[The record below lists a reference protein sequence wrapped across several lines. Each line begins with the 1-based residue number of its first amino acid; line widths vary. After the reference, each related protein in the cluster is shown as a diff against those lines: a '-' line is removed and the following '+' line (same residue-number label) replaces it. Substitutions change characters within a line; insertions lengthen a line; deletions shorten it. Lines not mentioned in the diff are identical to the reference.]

1 MDSGW
6 SDLMQMGKAC
16 DETVTGEARVRI
28 EGGLAHFPGRAKEQ
42 TISFGDLA
50 TPERQ
55 ELTSL
60 ADQADFFGC
69 ELSNDIARPDAR
81 TYTVGLTIDG
91 RSREMRLAEPIR
103 DPAMAKLVSVVRRL
117 SKQHAPTRRE

>member
-1 MDSGW
+1 
-6 SDLMQMGKAC
+6 MQTGKAC

-28 EGGLAHFPGRAKEQ
+28 EGGLAHFPGLAKEQ
-42 TISFGDLA
+42 TVSFDDLA
-50 TPERQ
+50 TPQRQ
-55 ELTSL
+55 ELATL

-69 ELSNDIARPDAR
+69 TPANDTGSPDAR

-91 RSREMRLAEPIR
+91 RSREIRVVEPIR

-117 SKQHAPTRRE
+117 SKRHAAAR

>member
-1 MDSGW
+1 
-6 SDLMQMGKAC
+6 MQMGKAC

-28 EGGLAHFPGRAKEQ
+28 EGGLAHFPGLSKEQ
-42 TISFGDLA
+42 TVSFGDLA
-50 TPERQ
+50 APERQ
-55 ELTSL
+55 ELTAL

-69 ELSNDIARPDAR
+69 ELATEVARPDAR

-91 RSREMRLAEPIR
+91 RSREVRLAEPIR

-117 SKQHAPTRRE
+117 SKQHTVGR

>member
-6 SDLMQMGKAC
+6 SDLMQMDKAC

-28 EGGLAHFPGRAKEQ
+28 EGGLAHFPGLAKEQ

-69 ELSNDIARPDAR
+69 EPSNDITRPDAR

-117 SKQHAPTRRE
+117 SKQHAQTRRE

>member
-1 MDSGW
+1 
-6 SDLMQMGKAC
+6 MQMGKAC
-16 DETVTGEARVRI
+16 DETVTDEARVRI
-28 EGGLAHFPGRAKEQ
+28 EGGLAHFPGLAKEQ
-42 TISFGDLA
+42 AISFGDLA

-69 ELSNDIARPDAR
+69 EPSTDIARPDAR

-117 SKQHAPTRRE
+117 SKQHAPTR